1 MLRLHSTRVRSLGA
15 AEASCTYPPPSGVH
29 VNLSES
35 PELTDDPEFYL
46 VGYGR
51 YMAPLKDSG
60 GWQLEDTREY
70 SPSGEN
76 TGWGLVVR

>member
-1 MLRLHSTRVRSLGA
+1 MKGPRRTSVLRLHSTRVQSLGA

-35 PELTDDPEFYL
+35 PELIDDPQFYL

-51 YMAPLKDSG
+51 NMPPFKDVGADS
-60 GWQLEDTREY
+60 
-70 SPSGEN
+70 
-76 TGWGLVVR
+76 

>member
-1 MLRLHSTRVRSLGA
+1 M
-15 AEASCTYPPPSGVH
+15 
-29 VNLSES
+29 NLSES

-60 GWQLEDTREY
+60 GGQLEDTREY